1 MKKLTIYS
9 SETMYGAEI
18 SHTIDFDCQLAT
30 SMIIDNS
37 DAGSRAGVS
46 YYSYNE
52 SISISMSGVEIRGST
67 AQAKKLLEN
76 LPEAIEEA
84 EADDED

>member
-9 SETMYGAEI
+9 DEKMYGADI
-18 SHTIDFDCQLAT
+18 SHVIDFDCQLA
-30 SMIIDNS
+30 SSVVIDNS
-37 DAGSRAGVS
+37 DVGSRASVS

-52 SISISMSGVEIRGST
+52 IITISMNDVEIRVSI
-67 AQAKKLLEN
+67 AQAKQLLEN

-84 EADDED
+84 TTDED

>member
-1 MKKLTIYS
+1 MNKLTIYS
-9 SETMYGAEI
+9 SETMYGAEV

-30 SMIIDNS
+30 SVVIDNS
-37 DAGSRAGVS
+37 DAGSRAGAS

-52 SISISMSGVEIRGST
+52 AISINLSGVEIRISA

-84 EADDED
+84 AADED

>member
-9 SETMYGAEI
+9 SETMYGADI

-30 SMIIDNS
+30 SVVIDNS
-37 DAGSRAGVS
+37 DSSSRASVS
-46 YYSYNE
+46 YYSYSE
-52 SISISMSGVEIRGST
+52 TISIAMNGIEIKVSS
-67 AQAKKLLEN
+67 AQAKKLLES

-84 EADDED
+84 EADEEN

>member
-30 SMIIDNS
+30 SVVIDNS

-46 YYSYNE
+46 HYSYNE
-52 SISISMSGVEIRGST
+52 AISINLSGVEIRIST

-84 EADDED
+84 EADEND

>member
-9 SETMYGAEI
+9 DEKMYGATI
-18 SHTIDFDCQLAT
+18 SHVIDFDCQLA
-30 SMIIDNS
+30 SVVIDNS
-37 DAGSRAGVS
+37 DVGSRASVS

-52 SISISMSGVEIRGST
+52 IITISMNDVEIRVSI
-67 AQAKKLLEN
+67 AQAKQLLEN

-84 EADDED
+84 TADED